1 VGFDISTEYHFVF
14 MYYAGIPEWPKGA
27 DCKSAAERFGGSNP
41 SPGTMNTLVERMA
54 SRFFVSVLEKRP
66 HSSEAEHFFGKEE
79 VMGPIPIV
87 GL

>member
-1 VGFDISTEYHFVF
+1 
-14 MYYAGIPEWPKGA
+14 
-27 DCKSAAERFGGSNP
+27 
-41 SPGTMNTLVERMA
+41 MA